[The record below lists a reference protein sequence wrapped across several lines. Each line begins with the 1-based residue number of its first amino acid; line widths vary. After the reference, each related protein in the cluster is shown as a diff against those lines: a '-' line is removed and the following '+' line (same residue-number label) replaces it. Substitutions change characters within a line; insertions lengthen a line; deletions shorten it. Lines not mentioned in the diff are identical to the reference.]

1 MVSLF
6 ILICPR
12 RDCLTAVLLD
22 ANKNAI
28 KGKGEC
34 FYLQE
39 TKKHSEKEDFQSAL
53 CGKLNSLCCQFK
65 FLGSQFRGL
74 VRLNRQP
81 KAIKQTA

>member
-53 CGKLNSLCCQFK
+53 CDKREFLCCQFRVLARSIK
-65 FLGSQFRGL
+65 LL
-74 VRLNRQP
+74 RQS
-81 KAIKQTA
+81 I

>member
-12 RDCLTAVLLD
+12 SARLTAMLLG

-28 KGKGEC
+28 KGKEEC

-53 CGKLNSLCCQFK
+53 CGKLNSLCCQFEV
-65 FLGSQFRGL
+65 L
-74 VRLNRQP
+74 RQSV
-81 KAIKQTA
+81 